1 MTIKQFAFNV
11 LSENTYLVYD
21 ETGECI
27 IIDPGCFEQSEKDE
41 LKKFIID
48 NNLTVKSLFNTHCHI
63 DHVLG
68 NNFIKNEYGVGLT
81 IHKLDIETLK
91 ANEIV
96 APIYGFQEYEVTEAD
111 LFVDEGEQVK
121 FGNSVLDVL
130 FVPGHAP
137 GHIAL
142 VNETE
147 KICFAGDVL
156 FQQSIGRTDLPGGDY
171 DTLMNS
177 IKNKLFKLADD
188 VTVYCGHGPNTNIGY
203 EKQHNPFCGVA
214 ANSQK
219 I

>member
-1 MTIKQFAFNV
+1 MNIKQFAFNA

-41 LKKFIID
+41 LKKFISD

-68 NNFIKNEYGVGLT
+68 NNFIKNEYGIGLT

-111 LFVDEGEQVK
+111 LFVDEGEQIK

-156 FQQSIGRTDLPGGDY
+156 FQHSIGRTDLPGGDF

-177 IKNKLFKLADD
+177 IKNKLFALADD
-188 VTVYCGHGPNTNIGY
+188 VTVYCGHGPNTNIGF
-203 EKQHNPFCGVA
+203 EKQNNPFCGVT
-214 ANSQK
+214 AN
-219 I
+219 